1 MEVFVDLEPGASI
14 TITITLGPGANQ
26 ASVDCQIVVVGQQ
39 KLQVVP
45 PPLLFHHVLSRQPLQ
60 LPQALQGQLDV
71 GLHLKQWEKRTM
83 ILL

>member
-39 KLQVVP
+39 KLQVIP
-45 PPLLFHHVLSRQPLQ
+45 PPLLFPFL
-60 LPQALQGQLDV
+60 
-71 GLHLKQWEKRTM
+71 LHLFP
-83 ILL
+83 

>member
-1 MEVFVDLEPGASI
+1 MCFRAFDGSDVDLGPGAAI

-45 PPLLFHHVLSRQPLQ
+45 PPLLFPFLLPLY
-60 LPQALQGQLDV
+60 PWV
-71 GLHLKQWEKRTM
+71 G
-83 ILL
+83 